1 MITYQL
7 PVDLVAALG
16 AAGRV
21 RHVLAVLL
29 DPQSD
34 ETVAAA
40 AAAASCTIHGCRL
53 QFSLLPRAPHPY
65 LLSMCMITCERG
77 FHRAGG
83 DRVVVARAGGAGGR
97 RGGRKRKKGRKE
109 KGGYEEEQLIKIWRQ
124 EFHVSIAL
132 TEAIERGK
140 GEKVTHVHTK
150 HLWRHAIPSCPSLRP
165 PVGGGGSQ
173 HL

>member
-1 MITYQL
+1 
-7 PVDLVAALG
+7 
-16 AAGRV
+16 
-21 RHVLAVLL
+21 
-29 DPQSD
+29 
-34 ETVAAA
+34 
-40 AAAASCTIHGCRL
+40 
-53 QFSLLPRAPHPY
+53 
-65 LLSMCMITCERG
+65 MITCERG